1 MTDRELSAQLKELV
15 AANTSANAQLLNRFA
30 ALLRSVA
37 DARPATGTNL
47 QDPQALVSRWLDFNL
62 ASYSAISTHS
72 LALMNGLLSAAENA
86 LNPPPSVTDPPGTQE
101 VELRVQGHAGE
112 RVTAGFVVE
121 NQFDRPLA
129 VSVECDELMPR
140 TGAPVP
146 ASLVTFEPASMTI
159 APHGQGM
166 VQVAI
171 AVTKAF
177 EVGQTYSS
185 TIRLLGFQ
193 DKEVRLSLTVLPP
206 ADKVAPAKRSVRKPP
221 VKRRKRPVG

>member
-1 MTDRELSAQLKELV
+1 MTDRELAAQLKALV

-30 ALLRSVA
+30 ALLRSAV
-37 DARPATGTNL
+37 DARPATRTNL
-47 QDPQALVSRWLDFNL
+47 QDPQALVSRWLDFNV
-62 ASYSAISTHS
+62 ASYSVISTHS
-72 LALMNGLLSAAENA
+72 VALMNGLLAAAEKA
-86 LNPPPSVTDPPGTQE
+86 LSPPAAPAGPPAAQPL
-101 VELRVQGHAGE
+101 ELRVEGRPGE

-140 TGAPVP
+140 AGSSVP
-146 ASLVTFEPASMTI
+146 ASLVTFEPATMTI
-159 APHGQGM
+159 APHGQGV

-171 AVTKAF
+171 TVTKAF

-193 DKEVRLSLTVLPP
+193 DKEVSLSLTVLPP
-206 ADKVAPAKRSVRKPP
+206 AEKVAPAKRGGRKLS